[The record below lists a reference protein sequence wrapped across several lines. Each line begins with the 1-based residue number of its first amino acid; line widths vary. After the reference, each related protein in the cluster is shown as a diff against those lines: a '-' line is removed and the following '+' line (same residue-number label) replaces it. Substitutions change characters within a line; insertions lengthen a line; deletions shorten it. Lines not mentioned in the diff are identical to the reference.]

1 MKSYRKG
8 ILVLAM
14 MAAMALGV
22 VCPAPAK
29 DKPADNMQI
38 LIKKLQADKKML
50 VAANLELTESEA
62 KAFWPVYQKYQDE
75 LFLLRARTGR
85 LLKDYAE
92 ALKNMTDEKARE
104 LLDESM
110 TIDSLG
116 QKLREMFLPE
126 FRKVLPEKKVARYYQ
141 IERKIQAALYYEL
154 AREIPLV
161 Q

>member
-1 MKSYRKG
+1 MKSYGER

-14 MAAMALGV
+14 TAAMALGT
-22 VCPAPAK
+22 VCPVPAQ

-38 LIKKLQADKKML
+38 LIEKLRADKKML

-62 KAFWPVYQKYQDE
+62 RAFWPVYQKYQDE
-75 LFLLRARTGR
+75 LFLLRARTGK

-92 ALKNMTDEKARE
+92 AIKNMTDEKARE

-126 FRKVLPEKKVARYYQ
+126 FRKVLPEKKVTRYYQ

>member
-1 MKSYRKG
+1 MGKNMKVIFFLALATG
-8 ILVLAM
+8 IAAWACPHALAQ
-14 MAAMALGV
+14 
-22 VCPAPAK
+22 

-38 LIKKLQADKKML
+38 LIEKLRADKKML

-75 LFLLRARTGR
+75 LFLLRARTGK

-92 ALKNMTDEKARE
+92 AVKDMTDQKARE

-116 QKLREMFLPE
+116 QKLREVYLPE

-141 IERKIQAALYYEL
+141 IERKIQAVLYYEL